1 MRRCAA
7 LAGSAA
13 RPIWR
18 IMTDA
23 AAKSPKGPVQIHA
36 PLQAWFEAKAAEP
49 APEHLVALADEL
61 EAFAGAGAV
70 RKAS

>member
-1 MRRCAA
+1 
-7 LAGSAA
+7 
-13 RPIWR
+13 
-18 IMTDA
+18 MTDA